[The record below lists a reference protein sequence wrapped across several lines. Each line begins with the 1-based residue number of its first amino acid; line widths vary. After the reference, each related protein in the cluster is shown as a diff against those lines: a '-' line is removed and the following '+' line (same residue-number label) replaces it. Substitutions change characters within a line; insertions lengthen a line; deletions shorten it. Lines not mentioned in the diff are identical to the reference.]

1 VDNPPNVG
9 GLPRTLEHV
18 RHYALDMAYIA
29 PTHANESRHKF
40 RRRIYETIRSMHSNV
55 ERSDEMRIVRQY
67 PQVNWQRL
75 WANLHTAGISDE
87 QTSIWFTVIHDL
99 IPTENRLATIHLAD
113 TNQCNSCGDDDTLQH
128 RLTQCGVSK
137 MIRCCTRERIAEI
150 TDTTPLDVPEEWV
163 LRPDFH
169 LRPPQSH
176 KAVVWWLAQLVTYQ
190 IRGQRSI
197 SPFRLHGFYASSTIE
212 GSPRSTGPP
221 SFSA

>member
-1 VDNPPNVG
+1 
-9 GLPRTLEHV
+9 
-18 RHYALDMAYIA
+18 
-29 PTHANESRHKF
+29 
-40 RRRIYETIRSMHSNV
+40 
-55 ERSDEMRIVRQY
+55 MRIVRQY